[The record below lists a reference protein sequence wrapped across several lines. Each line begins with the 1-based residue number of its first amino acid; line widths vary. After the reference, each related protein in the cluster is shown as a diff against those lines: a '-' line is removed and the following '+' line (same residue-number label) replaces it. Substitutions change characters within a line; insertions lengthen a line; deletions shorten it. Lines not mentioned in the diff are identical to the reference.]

1 MNPNAARSVWVV
13 YFVGFDDTL
22 DDENSR
28 VVPYVGKE
36 RVRTTADPQQA
47 WHDVRLAVLA
57 RGGHL
62 LTIIGSEAEAE
73 AFRVA
78 AEAEILRKHG
88 S

>member
-1 MNPNAARSVWVV
+1 MKPAADKSVWVV

-22 DDENSR
+22 DDELSR

-36 RVRTTADPQQA
+36 RVRTHGDPQQA
-47 WHDVRLAVLA
+47 WRDVRLAVLA

-62 LTIIGSEAEAE
+62 LTIIANEAEAE
-73 AFRVA
+73 AFRLA
-78 AEAEILRKHG
+78 AEAEILRRHG